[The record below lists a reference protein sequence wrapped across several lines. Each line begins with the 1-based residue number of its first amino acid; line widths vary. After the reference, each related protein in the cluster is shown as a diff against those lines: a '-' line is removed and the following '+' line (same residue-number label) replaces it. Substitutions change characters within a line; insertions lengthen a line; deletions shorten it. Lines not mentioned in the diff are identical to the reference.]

1 MTGKRK
7 NMKRY
12 NLDLPTELFDSLRA
26 VAEQNNTTIV
36 DVIRRF
42 IRLGLAV
49 EKTHDSTLYIREGDS
64 FSKIILL

>member
-1 MTGKRK
+1 MAGKRK

-12 NLDLPTELFDSLRA
+12 NLDVPVEVFEDLRT
-26 VAEQNNTTIV
+26 VAERQQTTIV

-49 EKTHDSTLYIREGDS
+49 ENTADSTLYIREGDS

>member
-1 MTGKRK
+1 MASKRTT
-7 NMKRY
+7 MKRY
-12 NLDLPTELFDSLRA
+12 NLDVPVELFEALRT
-26 VAEQNNTTIV
+26 VADRQQTTIV

-49 EKTHDSTLYIREGDS
+49 EKSADSTLYIREGDS

>member
-1 MTGKRK
+1 MANKRE

-12 NLDLPTELFDSLRA
+12 NLDLPAELFGDLRS
-26 VAEQNNTTIV
+26 VADRQHTTVV

-49 EKTHDSTLYIREGDS
+49 EKTQESTLYIREGDS

>member
-1 MTGKRK
+1 MASKRDA
-7 NMKRY
+7 MKRY
-12 NLDLPTELFDSLRA
+12 NLDVPVELFEDLRI
-26 VAEQNNTTIV
+26 VAERQHTTVV

-49 EKTHDSTLYIREGDS
+49 EKTPDSTLYIREGDS

>member
-1 MTGKRK
+1 MASKRST
-7 NMKRY
+7 MKRY
-12 NLDLPTELFDSLRA
+12 NLDVPVELFEALRA
-26 VAEQNNTTIV
+26 VADRQHTTIV

-49 EKTHDSTLYIREGDS
+49 EKTADSTLYIREGDS